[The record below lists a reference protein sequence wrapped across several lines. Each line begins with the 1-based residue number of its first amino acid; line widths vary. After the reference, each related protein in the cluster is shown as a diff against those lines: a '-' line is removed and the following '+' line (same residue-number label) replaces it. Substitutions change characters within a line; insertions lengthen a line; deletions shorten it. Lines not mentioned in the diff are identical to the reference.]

1 MLKTLEK
8 IRIKEK
14 YLITMLTFIRGLT
27 DGILFVLPFLVS
39 FVCILIYQSSHDNLT
54 LGETI
59 FVINMFNLGV
69 TPLRVFFFALI
80 NIFEAKVSL
89 TRINNILF
97 YPDETEEESLLRN
110 DT

>member
-1 MLKTLEK
+1 MS
-8 IRIKEK
+8 
-14 YLITMLTFIRGLT
+14 
-27 DGILFVLPFLVS
+27 PFR
-39 FVCILIYQSSHDNLT
+39 NL
-54 LGETI
+54 
-59 FVINMFNLGV
+59 
-69 TPLRVFFFALI
+69 FFALV